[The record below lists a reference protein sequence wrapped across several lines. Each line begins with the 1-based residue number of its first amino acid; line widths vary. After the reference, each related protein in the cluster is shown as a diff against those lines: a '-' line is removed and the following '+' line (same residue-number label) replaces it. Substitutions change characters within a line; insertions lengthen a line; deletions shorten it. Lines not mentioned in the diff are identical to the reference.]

1 MTRIAVVGA
10 GRMAHVRANALLATG
25 RVEVCAVAT
34 RHLASA
40 GRFAEEIGCPN
51 AYDEFRRI
59 AEQQPDAV
67 LVEVPHEAQDRIV
80 VWALEQ
86 GLHVL
91 VGGSLAGTTEIAERI
106 CELAARGNLV
116 VEAGY
121 EARYSAAWEKVR
133 SLLAEGAIGRLTTV
147 RSLALW
153 PAGPQSWYYSQQA
166 SGGMPVTHMTYC
178 FLNPVRW
185 LAGRPLAVSAFA
197 NRMKHTAPE
206 HVREETCVANV
217 LFEGDVLYSLTAG
230 YVAPPTM
237 PAWSVT
243 LVGTDGAIELVPPE
257 ETSGHL
263 RLYGESTV
271 EDTGFSDAPDP
282 FRLQAEAF
290 LADLAGGSER
300 RNPPDDCLWDVR
312 LADAIV
318 ESARSRRTITLG
330 T

>member
-10 GRMAHVRANALLATG
+10 GRMARVRTGALLATG
-25 RVEVCAVAT
+25 QVQVCAVAT
-34 RHLASA
+34 RHAASA
-40 GRFAEEIGCPN
+40 GEFAEEIGCPN
-51 AYDEFRRI
+51 AYDDFRRI
-59 AEQQPDAV
+59 AEARPDAV

-80 VWALEQ
+80 TWALEQ

-91 VGGSLAGTTEIAERI
+91 VGGSLAGTPETAESI
-106 CELAARGNLV
+106 CELSSRGNLV

-121 EARYSAAWEKVR
+121 EARYSAPWEKAR
-133 SLLAEGAIGRLTTV
+133 ALLADGAIGRLTAV
-147 RSLALW
+147 RSIALW
-153 PAGPQSWYYSQQA
+153 PGDPESWYYSQQA

-185 LAGRPLAVSAFA
+185 LAGRPVAVSAFA
-197 NRMKHTAPE
+197 NRKKHTAPDL
-206 HVREETCVANV
+206 VREEMCVANV

-263 RLYGESTV
+263 RLYGADTV
-271 EDTGFSDAPDP
+271 EDTDFSDAPDP
-282 FRLQAEAF
+282 FRRQADAF
-290 LADLAGGSER
+290 LTDLSGGSDR
-300 RNPPDDCLWDVR
+300 RNPPEDCQWDVR
-312 LADAIV
+312 LAAAIAK
-318 ESARSRRTITLG
+318 SAQARRTIAL
-330 T
+330 